1 MNTVFNVVSDRVN
14 DIQIPRGTRVGMLR
28 EILRRSGYDV
38 KDAKIAV
45 CRMSQEDK
53 LVGETASYALQEGDT
68 VEFTTRVIDLPGL
81 AREIAQLNEP
91 EQPKPTCP
99 DCRVVGYSKRVN
111 GFIVDVNR
119 RGNDIRIVIFR

>member
-14 DIQIPRGTRVGMLR
+14 DIQIPCGTRVGTLQ

-53 LVGETASYALQEGDT
+53 LFGETASYALQEGDT
-68 VEFTTRVIDLPGL
+68 VEFKTRAIDLPGL
-81 AREIAQLNEP
+81 AREIARANEEEQL
-91 EQPKPTCP
+91 KPACD
-99 DCRVVGYSKRVN
+99 DCRVVGYSARVK
-111 GFIVDVNR
+111 GFMVDVKLA
-119 RGNDIRIVIFR
+119 GNGIKVVISR